1 MDTCLDLKDQ
11 TAALAGLLERT
22 DPALPVPTCPLWTLA
37 DLAAHV
43 GHGQRWTAELLRTGT
58 PPPQP
63 EGGAPAE
70 PGPWLRESAELV
82 AEAVGADPDAVVWT
96 FLGPRPARFWSRRM
110 RNDVLVHRADAAL
123 AAGEDFTAPAATAA
137 DAMSEGLDLLTASV
151 NSGLSPALA
160 ELRGNGVLKFAADDT
175 GGVWTV
181 RRTPEAVLWS
191 EKDEPA
197 DVTVR
202 GGALDLLL
210 VLTRRASPER
220 VRVRGDEALLRHWL
234 EHSAF

>member
-11 TAALAGLLERT
+11 TAALADLLERA
-22 DPALPVPTCPLWTLA
+22 DPALPVPTCPEWTLA

-43 GHGQRWTAELLRTGT
+43 GHGQRWAAELVRTGT
-58 PPPQP
+58 PPPPP

-70 PGPWLRESAELV
+70 PGPWLRQSARLV
-82 AEAVGADPDAVVWT
+82 AEAVGEDPDAVVWT

-123 AAGEDFTAPAATAA
+123 AAGEEFTAPAKAAA
-137 DAMSEGLDLLTASV
+137 DALSEGLDLITASV
-151 NSGLSPALA
+151 NGGMSPALA
-160 ELRGNGVLKFAADDT
+160 ELRGRGVLKFAADDVPA
-175 GGVWTV
+175 VWTV
-181 RRTPEAVLWS
+181 RRTPESLSWS
-191 EKDEPA
+191 AQDAPA

-210 VLTRRASPER
+210 VFSRRASPGR
-220 VRVRGDEALLRHWL
+220 VRVAGDEALLDHWL